1 MKRILIALVLFA
13 GLAWALPA
21 DSAPPTIGKTRT
33 VILIHGLY
41 LTPACWDDWRR
52 YFETRGFKVL
62 APAYPG
68 LSGDPAA
75 IRALHPDPNLARLAL
90 PEVLQS
96 YREIID
102 GLDEKPII
110 IGHSMGGLIAQILL
124 NEGRAAGVVAIASA
138 PTHGIVSPATAGFV
152 HGFRFVRN
160 GWGFVDP
167 FASDDLPLT
176 LSIEKF
182 KTEFANGIPEPEQ
195 ERLFAALT
203 IPASRRLGKGAL
215 SEVSAVDYEKA
226 RGPLLFV
233 SGAEDHI
240 IPASVNRN
248 NAAAYAPSAGVTA
261 LREFDGRGH
270 FFIRQPGWEDVAD
283 SIVRW
288 IEEQR

>member
-1 MKRILIALVLFA
+1 MKKALIALALFV
-13 GLAWALPA
+13 GLASAVPA
-21 DSAPPTIGKTRT
+21 ENAPPTIGRTRT

-52 YFETRGFKVL
+52 YFESRGFKVL

-68 LSGDPAA
+68 ISGDPAA
-75 IRALHPDPNLARLAL
+75 IRALHPDPNLARLTL
-90 PEVLQS
+90 PQVLQS
-96 YREIID
+96 YRDIID

-138 PTHGIVSPATAGFV
+138 PTNGIVSPATAGFV

-176 LSIEKF
+176 LSLEKF
-182 KTEFANGIPEPEQ
+182 KNQFANGIPEPEQ
-195 ERLFAALT
+195 ERLFNALT

-215 SEVSAVDYEKA
+215 TDDSIVDLEKA

-240 IPASVNRN
+240 IPPSVNRK

-261 LREFDGRGH
+261 LREFEGRGH
-270 FFIRQPGWEDVAD
+270 FLIRQAGWEEIAD
-283 SIVRW
+283 SIIKW

>member
-1 MKRILIALVLFA
+1 MKKLLIALALFV
-13 GLAWALPA
+13 GLAASLPA

-52 YFETRGFKVL
+52 YFEGRGFKVL

-68 LSGDPAA
+68 LTGEPAA

-96 YREIID
+96 YRDIID
-102 GLDEKPII
+102 RLDEKPIL

-124 NEGRAAGVVAIASA
+124 QEGRAAGVVAIASA
-138 PTHGIVSPATAGFV
+138 PTNGIVSPATAGFV

-167 FASDDLPLT
+167 FASDDEPLT
-176 LSIEKF
+176 LSLEKF
-182 KTEFANGIPEPEQ
+182 KREFANGIPEPEQ
-195 ERLFAALT
+195 ERLFNALT

-215 SEVSAVDYEKA
+215 TNISSVDYEKA

-233 SGAEDHI
+233 AGAEDHI
-240 IPASVNRN
+240 IPVSVNRK
-248 NAAAYAPSAGVTA
+248 NAAAYAASAGVTT

-270 FFIRQPGWEDVAD
+270 FLIRQSGWEEVAD
-283 SIVRW
+283 SIVKW
-288 IEEQR
+288 IEENR